1 MKFRELKHKKW
12 FNGLI
17 IGCGSVL
24 FYVILSNISTI
35 WNAFV
40 FVLGFFTPL
49 FLGCILAYVINP
61 LAKGLFEKPFKKIKK
76 EKVRWNLS
84 TTLAIIIVM
93 LLLGFLLGT
102 LIPQLFDSINTFRNN
117 LDDYVVALR
126 DLLNRWQLQKYV
138 DVNKVLESSE
148 NLWKMLIDFA
158 KDNIGNII
166 NASASV
172 GKSIVN
178 WALGFVLSV
187 YLLFAKKQV
196 KTFFATFFRAALPV
210 DRYDGFRTFIVRCDG
225 ILSHYITYSLIEG
238 IMIGLI
244 NAFFMGVMRMQ
255 YVGMISVVVG
265 VTNLIPTFGPI
276 IGGVIGAFI
285 LLLTKPWHA
294 LAFIIFTLVLQTVD
308 GYIIKPNLFGDS
320 LGVSGLLIL
329 ATIIIGGKMF
339 GVAGILLA
347 IPFAAIL
354 DFVYE
359 DYFLKYLQNRRA
371 KEAKIVEES
380 LPGDDEHLE

>member
-1 MKFRELKHKKW
+1 M
-12 FNGLI
+12 
-17 IGCGSVL
+17 GCGSVL
-24 FYVILSNISTI
+24 FYVIVSNISTI
-35 WNAFV
+35 WNAFI
-40 FVLGFFTPL
+40 FVLGYFTPL
-49 FLGCILAYVINP
+49 ILGCILAYIINP
-61 LAKGLFEKPFKKIKK
+61 LAKFLFEKPFKKIKR
-76 EKVRWNLS
+76 EKGRWNLS
-84 TTLAIIIVM
+84 AVLAIIIVM

-117 LDDYVVALR
+117 LDGYVVALR
-126 DLLNRWQLQKYV
+126 DLLDRWQLSKYV
-138 DVNKVLESSE
+138 DVDKFLQSSE
-148 NLWKMLIDFA
+148 NLWKMIIDFA
-158 KDNIGNII
+158 KDNISNII

-172 GKSIVN
+172 GKSLVN

-196 KTFFATFFRAALPV
+196 KKFFATFFRAALPV
-210 DRYDGFRTFIVRCDG
+210 DRYDGFRTFLVRCDG

-238 IMIGLI
+238 ILIGLL
-244 NAFFMGVMRMQ
+244 NALFMGIMRMQ

-339 GVAGILLA
+339 GVPGILLS

-359 DYFLKYLQNRRA
+359 DYFLKLLQNRRA
-371 KEAKIVEES
+371 KEAEITAENMT
-380 LPGDDEHLE
+380 GDDDHPD